1 MVVRCV
7 RETLKIQRKN
17 YHLYIYTLKNAQPN
31 QVEMREKDGEDGW
44 KKTQKKKKKMMMRIQ
59 VWSLLLLLVSTR
71 STPLSHISSKTLQQ
85 RFSTVPVAPSTVAL
99 DNLQIASTN
108 SLDMYVF
115 LTHTLSLLFLLTNN
129 HNRAMRECMDVPFSV
144 CVGAGKPV
152 VPPARAKSL
161 VGHWKF
167 DDLVGHDSSGLG
179 NGMLPFPQVG
189 PARGGVGASAYF
201 NGTNYGYVGHIGA
214 FESSDMTLAF
224 WVYLLQDATGQF
236 RYLIQKGDAN
246 EFTPTLSLWD
256 KNNRLHLKV
265 TTESGTVESLDSSA
279 RLSVGR
285 WSHVAV
291 VIQGSLVQLYVNGIM
306 DAQLISGGGNVQFN
320 RMPLYV
326 GRGPTHSGTACYL
339 DDLRIHR
346 SAVQASV
353 IQSLSQ
359 GSLGSVSPSFTR
371 LGCMN
376 CTRDKADSA
385 CAMFNMHGGYSLCS
399 ERDLLSGA
407 VTTARAMGWLQR
419 RSLLFWSSD
428 DSDTFDL
435 AADRTADPKETRL
448 GLCCKK

>member
-1 MVVRCV
+1 
-7 RETLKIQRKN
+7 
-17 YHLYIYTLKNAQPN
+17 
-31 QVEMREKDGEDGW
+31 
-44 KKTQKKKKKMMMRIQ
+44 
-59 VWSLLLLLVSTR
+59 
-71 STPLSHISSKTLQQ
+71 
-85 RFSTVPVAPSTVAL
+85 
-99 DNLQIASTN
+99 
-108 SLDMYVF
+108 
-115 LTHTLSLLFLLTNN
+115 
-129 HNRAMRECMDVPFSV
+129 MRECMDVPFSV

>member
-1 MVVRCV
+1 MRVSVLLTVVMTF
-7 RETLKIQRKN
+7 TL
-17 YHLYIYTLKNAQPN
+17 T
-31 QVEMREKDGEDGW
+31 G
-44 KKTQKKKKKMMMRIQ
+44 
-59 VWSLLLLLVSTR
+59 
-71 STPLSHISSKTLQQ
+71 STPLSHFNHQNEPKSLQQ

-108 SLDMYVF
+108 SLDVYVTIF
-115 LTHTLSLLFLLTNN
+115 LNFSLLHVLISLSMSLHTRKMMLELKSTLIHTTLSTARNIRIPRFVVAHSRNFTLTNN
-129 HNRAMRECMDVPFSV
+129 NNNRAKRECMDVPFSV
-144 CVGAGKPV
+144 CVGAGKPI

-214 FESSDMTLAF
+214 FESSDMTIAF

-236 RYLIQKGDAN
+236 RYLIQKGDSN

-346 SAVQASV
+346 SAYRRP
-353 IQSLSQ
+353 LSNLVS
-359 GSLGSVSPSFTR
+359 GFLGSVSPSFAR
-371 LGCMN
+371 LRCMN
-376 CTRDKADSA
+376 CTVTKPIR
-385 CAMFNMHGGYSLCS
+385 HVRCS
-399 ERDLLSGA
+399 TCTVLLP
-407 VTTARAMGWLQR
+407 V
-419 RSLLFWSSD
+419 
-428 DSDTFDL
+428 
-435 AADRTADPKETRL
+435 
-448 GLCCKK
+448 